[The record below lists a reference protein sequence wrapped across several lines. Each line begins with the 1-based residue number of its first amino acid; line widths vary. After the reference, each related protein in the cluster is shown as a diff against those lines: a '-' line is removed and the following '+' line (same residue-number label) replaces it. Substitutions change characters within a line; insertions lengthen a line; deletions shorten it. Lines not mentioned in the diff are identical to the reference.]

1 MRAIASFDVVCEAA
15 DALMVEGLEPSTLA
29 VQERIGGGSFTTVK
43 KHLVAWAEL
52 RAKAAANATAVPVE
66 LLGKAQEFGRSLWAV
81 AVAQA
86 QLDAQRVKDIAEAEV
101 AGLKKELSEAS
112 GEIVR
117 LEDVE
122 AKLTGELGCSK
133 EQLRSVELALRE
145 AQTTASQVP
154 KLEQALADAQAEL
167 TKKAA
172 EAGRMA
178 GELEAARTQ
187 LKELKAG
194 LKK

>member
-66 LLGKAQEFGRSLWAV
+66 LLGKAQEFGRSLWAM

-122 AKLTGELGCSK
+122 TKLTGELGCSK

-172 EAGRMA
+172 EAGKMA